1 MADPSGKLGSGRGWQ
16 SVRLHA
22 PSRFPKAAPA
32 PIRREVPPE
41 RLQSAKDE
49 WARPWGRAVL
59 AGDYPAQRVL
69 PQMKPSSFCRREQV
83 VFELDHVRP
92 RSRGGSDRVSNLVL
106 ACHACNE
113 QKGNQTAAEF
123 GHPEVEEDARKPLK
137 DAAAMNA
144 TRDALCEALRA
155 LDVPITTWSGGRT
168 RWNRDRFG
176 VEKAHCLDALC
187 VGELAGAKS
196 GRHRTLAITAMGRGR
211 YSRTNVNDSGFP
223 TGYLMRTKQIMG
235 IKTGDRVRAVVPAGF
250 AAHGTH
256 TGRIAVRA
264 NRQFRLGKVQAFPR
278 VFAGCSNWPT
288 DLTTPSR
295 KQLCMCNWQRRTH
308 LPQSQNACFLPIF
321 EII

>member
-1 MADPSGKLGSGRGWQ
+1 MGSLKEDGKGLTHGFCAGPTEKASHAVYAQALGQ
-16 SVRLHA
+16 LTI
-22 PSRFPKAAPA
+22 PA
-32 PIRREVPPE
+32 PTISQSSQRHWLAPPLFAIAHWE
-41 RLQSAKDE
+41 CADLGPPLSALGANGAHGCG
-49 WARPWGRAVL
+49 AR
-59 AGDYPAQRVL
+59 
-69 PQMKPSSFCRREQV
+69 QV
-83 VFELDHVRP
+83 R
-92 RSRGGSDRVSNLVL
+92 
-106 ACHACNE
+106 
-113 QKGNQTAAEF
+113 K
-123 GHPEVEEDARKPLK
+123 DARKPLK

-155 LDVPITTWSGGRT
+155 LDVPITTWSGGCT

-235 IKTGDRVRAVVPAGF
+235 VKTGDRVRAVVPAGF

-264 NRQFRLGKVQAFPR
+264 NRQFRLGKVQGIPARFCR
-278 VFAGCSNWPT
+278 V
-288 DLTTPSR
+288 L
-295 KQLCMCNWQRRTH
+295 QLVDGFDYAIVETALH
-308 LPQSQNACFLPIF
+308 V
-321 EII
+321 